1 MFVSLGTRSMK
12 FLKKEERD
20 PFAEEAFAQRLAAIA
35 GRTKVATDP
44 YGNRQDPNP
53 VAA

>member
-1 MFVSLGTRSMK
+1 MK
-12 FLKKEERD
+12 FMKKEERD

-44 YGNRQDPNP
+44 YGSRQEPDPI
-53 VAA
+53 AA

>member
-12 FLKKEERD
+12 YFRKEERD

-35 GRTKVATDP
+35 GRTKDASDP
-44 YGNRQDPNP
+44 YARPQESAP

>member
-1 MFVSLGTRSMK
+1 MK
-12 FLKKEERD
+12 YFRKEERD

-35 GRTKVATDP
+35 GRTKGASDP
-44 YGNRQDPNP
+44 YAPPQDTAP

>member
-12 FLKKEERD
+12 YFKKEERD
-20 PFAEEAFAQRLAAIA
+20 PFADEAFAQRLAAIA
-35 GRTKVATDP
+35 GRTKGAIDP
-44 YGNRQDPNP
+44 YARPPEAAP